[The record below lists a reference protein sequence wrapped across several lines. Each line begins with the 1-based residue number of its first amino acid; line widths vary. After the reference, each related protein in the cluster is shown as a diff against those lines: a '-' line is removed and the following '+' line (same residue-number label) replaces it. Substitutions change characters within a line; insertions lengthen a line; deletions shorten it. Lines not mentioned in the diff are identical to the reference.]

1 MDLEDY
7 HFKFKIVLLGDKGV
21 GKSAFLDCLF
31 LFNKKIIFTKDF

>member
-21 GKSAFLDCLF
+21 GKSAFLDCIS
-31 LFNKKIIFTKDF
+31 KT